1 MPRMSCTI
9 VVNGELSDHFAGAFD
24 GLSLVR
30 TPGVTK
36 LRGEVADQS
45 ALQGV
50 LRQVTN
56 LGLEIVS
63 VWTHSIGEDGPTRG
77 QDG

>member
-36 LRGEVADQS
+36 TPGRGS
-45 ALQGV
+45 
-50 LRQVTN
+50 
-56 LGLEIVS
+56 
-63 VWTHSIGEDGPTRG
+63 
-77 QDG
+77 

>member
-9 VVNGELSDHFAGAFD
+9 VVAGELGDQFEAAFD

-50 LRQVTN
+50 LRQVAN

-63 VWTHSIGEDGPTRG
+63 VWTHPISDDVPTRD
-77 QDG
+77 QDN